1 MQATG
6 PQHKLEYPLLLVLPL
21 NLKLLLALAPH
32 RNTRTHSTP
41 EQTQSFRRH
50 ARRQEGTNCYIG
62 GNWGEGYLQALYL
75 QLFIWALK

>member
-1 MQATG
+1 MRATG
-6 PQHKLEYPLLLVLPL
+6 PRHKYPLLLVLPL
-21 NLKLLLALAPH
+21 NLKLLLSLAPH

-50 ARRQEGTNCYIG
+50 ARGQEGTNCYIG
-62 GNWGEGYLQALYL
+62 GNWREGYLYALYL